1 MAYGLLREYAPVGD
15 GRVRTIHNAF
25 RELYEPGANAA
36 FAIEIEFKI
45 TADGRLAI
53 KKGRPWVLLT
63 AG

>member
-1 MAYGLLREYAPVGD
+1 MAYGLLRECAPVAD
-15 GRVRTIHNAF
+15 GRLRTIHGAF

-53 KKGRPWVLLT
+53 KQARPWVY
-63 AG
+63 